1 MWARR
6 AGATRPPLSNP
17 PVRVNP
23 NQVIEKGRTVAL
35 NLEDPKRIF
44 GMTVTGRQGEK
55 LGKVDGL
62 FLDNDTQRPEWA
74 AVRTGLFGTHVSL
87 VPLATAE
94 MAGDKLRVPFDKD
107 ALRNAPHHDPD
118 RELSAEDEKS
128 LFEHYGVSYGGSSV
142 TAQTEGGQVA
152 DTGRGEGRAATTGR
166 RRTEDDGARGAVGHD
181 TSGPT
186 TDDAM
191 TRSEERMR
199 VGTETTEAGRARLRK
214 YVVTEQVTQTVPVSH
229 EEVRIEREPI
239 SESNIDAATDGPAIS
254 EEEHEVTLHAERPV
268 TQTEAVPV
276 ERVRL
281 DKETVTQ
288 QEQVSGE
295 VRKEQIEADGVQ
307 TDRDQNLRNR

>member
-1 MWARR
+1 
-6 AGATRPPLSNP
+6 
-17 PVRVNP
+17 
-23 NQVIEKGRTVAL
+23 VAL

-74 AVRTGLFGTHVSL
+74 AVRTGLFGTHISL

-94 MAGDKLRVPFDKD
+94 MAGDELRVPFDKD
-107 ALRNAPHHDPD
+107 ALRDAPHHDPE
-118 RELSAEDEKS
+118 RELSAEEEKR

-142 TAQTEGGQVA
+142 TAQTDGGAGQA
-152 DTGRGEGRAATTGR
+152 ATTGGGAGRAATAGR
-166 RRTEDDGARGAVGHD
+166 DGYEDDRARGAVGQD

-214 YVVTEQVTQTVPVSH
+214 YVVTEHVTQTVPVSH

-239 SESNIDAATDGPAIS
+239 TESNVDAATDGPAIS

-281 DKETVTQ
+281 GKETVTEQ
-288 QEQVSGE
+288 KQVSGE

-307 TDRDQNLRNR
+307 TDRDPDLRDR